1 MIQCVGDLLPELT
14 VTNCVAYMD
23 HAYGK
28 ASGRAPNSHS
38 SLVYIAESFSFSSPC
53 TIVCTHGSPL
63 IDTE

>member
-1 MIQCVGDLLPELT
+1 MIQCIGDLLPELT
-14 VTNCVAYMD
+14 VTNYVAYINL
-23 HAYGK
+23 AYGK
-28 ASGRAPNSHS
+28 ASSRAPNSHN